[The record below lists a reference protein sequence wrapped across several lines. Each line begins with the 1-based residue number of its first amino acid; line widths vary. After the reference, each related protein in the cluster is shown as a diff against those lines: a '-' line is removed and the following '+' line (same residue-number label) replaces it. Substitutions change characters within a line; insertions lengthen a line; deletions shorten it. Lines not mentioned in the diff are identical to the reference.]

1 MNNQRDILFLE
12 PVFQERIW
20 GGTKL
25 ADEFGY
31 EIPSN
36 LTGECW
42 AVSGHPN
49 GQSIIKN
56 GPFAGRALG
65 DLYMEERG
73 LFGNHEAEKFP
84 LLTKILDANQ
94 DLSVQVHPNDDYAH
108 IHENGELG
116 KTECWYVIDC
126 EKDAEI
132 IFGHTAETKEEFV
145 GRIEKGEWEELLTRV
160 SVKPGDFFYVPSGT
174 IHALC
179 SGVLILETQQSSDTT
194 YRVYDYD
201 RTDKEGNAR
210 ELHIEKSIDVST
222 IPHKNVNVTPEISE
236 QDGITVT
243 TYVKAEY
250 FSVYKWDVDG
260 AFVSTQDKHFLIG
273 SVIEGSGEVKL
284 DDIINPLK
292 KGDHFIIPFQAGEFT
307 VEGNLQLIVSHP

>member
-1 MNNQRDILFLE
+1 MNNQRDILLLE
-12 PVFQERIW
+12 PLFQERIW

-65 DLYMEERG
+65 NLYMEERW

-108 IHENGELG
+108 THENGELG

-222 IPHKNVNVTPEISE
+222 IPHKNVNVTPEIFE

-250 FSVYKWDVDG
+250 FSVYKWNVDG

-284 DDIINPLK
+284 DDIIHPLK

>member
-1 MNNQRDILFLE
+1 MNYKRDILFLE
-12 PVFQERIW
+12 PIFQERIW

-31 EIPSN
+31 EIPSE

-56 GPFAGRALG
+56 GPFEGMALG
-65 DLYMEERG
+65 DLYVEERD
-73 LFGNHEAEKFP
+73 LFGNYDSEKFP

-94 DLSVQVHPNDDYAH
+94 DLSVQVHPNDEYAH
-108 IHENGELG
+108 AHENGELG

-145 GRIEKGEWEELLTRV
+145 ARIEKGEWNQLLTRV

-201 RTDKEGNAR
+201 RKDKEGNAR

-222 IPHKNVNVTPEISE
+222 IPHTNVNVTPEFFE
-236 QDGITVT
+236 QDGTKVT
-243 TYVKAEY
+243 TYVNAEY
-250 FSVYKWDVDG
+250 FSVYKWDVIG
-260 AFVSTQDKHFLIG
+260 SFESVQDKHFLIG

-284 DDIINPLK
+284 DGATHPLK
-292 KGDHFIIPFQAGEFT
+292 KGDHFIIPFGAGEFT
-307 VEGNLQLIVSHP
+307 IEGDLQLIVSHP